1 MSIEDLIPE
10 DWSAEKAEIIADAFY
25 EIGDAI
31 FSKYYS
37 AIHQLEQEQDRQRKT
52 DFGFDF

>member
-10 DWSAEKAEIIADAFY
+10 DWSAEKAETVADAFY
-25 EIGDAI
+25 EIADAI
-31 FSKYYS
+31 FNKYYS
-37 AIHQLEQEQDRQRKT
+37 AIHQLEQKQDKQRNA